1 MLGSLLSGR
10 EREGRVQLNRLLAG
24 CQEGG
29 CNSIGR
35 ASARVD
41 RRPGGI
47 IIIITHRSSAARR
60 DRGSPSEGMM
70 TVRRRSLGRG
80 GGCNSIGR
88 AIVDRRP
95 GGGDATR
102 RSVGRAIVCRR
113 SVFLFI
119 FGLLLPPPLSNRC
132 VSRLAA
138 TERLSEWRLGRRGR
152 GRRRRS
158 SVTRRGIANYSKA
171 EGPEGSHIGCRASFF
186 PLPFLRRRSCRH
198 SRNNSGNS
206 RSGLVWSGPAA
217 ILVQVIRLGAASSI
231 L

>member
-1 MLGSLLSGR
+1 MQLDRPR
-10 EREGRVQLNRLLAG
+10 ER
-24 CQEGG
+24 
-29 CNSIGR
+29 
-35 ASARVD
+35 ARGSSSRGD
-41 RRPGGI
+41 
-47 IIIITHRSSAARR
+47 ITHRSSAARR
-60 DRGSPSEGMM
+60 DRESSSEGT

-95 GGGDATR
+95 GGGGCN
-102 RSVGRAIVCRR
+102 SSIGRPRDRLSSIGF
-113 SVFLFI
+113 FLFI

-186 PLPFLRRRSCRH
+186 PLPFLRRRSYRH

-217 ILVQVIRLGAASSI
+217 ILVQVIWLGAASSI

>member
-1 MLGSLLSGR
+1 MQLDRPR
-10 EREGRVQLNRLLAG
+10 ERARGSSSRGDNNNSSIVSRATRSWIVVRGDDDDRSPSIVGKGRWVQLDRP
-24 CQEGG
+24 
-29 CNSIGR
+29 R
-35 ASARVD
+35 D
-41 RRPGGI
+41 RR
-47 IIIITHRSSAARR
+47 SS
-60 DRGSPSEGMM
+60 SW
-70 TVRRRSLGRG
+70 G
-80 GGCNSIGR
+80 GGCNSSIGR
-88 AIVDRRP
+88 PRDRLSSI
-95 GGGDATR
+95 G
-102 RSVGRAIVCRR
+102 
-113 SVFLFI
+113 FLFI

-138 TERLSEWRLGRRGR
+138 TERPSEWRLGRRGR

-186 PLPFLRRRSCRH
+186 PLPFLRRRSYRH

-217 ILVQVIRLGAASSI
+217 ILVQVIWLGAASSI